1 MDAIKYIFTKRI
13 QVDGETLVED
23 VKRSDFTPQEY
34 LVEVVSSPP
43 LDAASHPDSPSSD
56 SATHAHPH
64 APADNAED
72 DPDQPI
78 RMKERIVETG
88 EGKYRQRWRRTPCR
102 SLECSAERSGQLPHP
117 AQGELALGV

>member
-23 VKRSDFTPQEY
+23 VERSDFTPQDY
-34 LVEVVSSPP
+34 LIEVVISNPYDDLDDSDSLSS
-43 LDAASHPDSPSSD
+43 DAARPTSHSR
-56 SATHAHPH
+56 AN
-64 APADNAED
+64 NAED

-88 EGKYRQRWRRTPCR
+88 EGKYRQRWRRT
-102 SLECSAERSGQLPHP
+102 H
-117 AQGELALGV
+117 

>member
-23 VKRSDFTPQEY
+23 VERSDFTPQDY
-34 LVEVVSSPP
+34 LIEVVNSNPYDD
-43 LDAASHPDSPSSD
+43 LDDSDSLSSD
-56 SATHAHPH
+56 
-64 APADNAED
+64 PARPTSHSRASNAED

-88 EGKYRQRWRRTPCR
+88 EGKYRQRWRCT
-102 SLECSAERSGQLPHP
+102 H
-117 AQGELALGV
+117 

>member
-23 VKRSDFTPQEY
+23 VERSDFTPQDY
-34 LVEVVSSPP
+34 LIEVVNSNPYDDLDDSDSLSS
-43 LDAASHPDSPSSD
+43 DAARPTSHSLAS
-56 SATHAHPH
+56 
-64 APADNAED
+64 NAED

-88 EGKYRQRWRRTPCR
+88 EGKYRQRWRRT
-102 SLECSAERSGQLPHP
+102 H
-117 AQGELALGV
+117 

>member
-23 VKRSDFTPQEY
+23 VERSDFTPQDY
-34 LVEVVSSPP
+34 LIEVVNSNPYDD
-43 LDAASHPDSPSSD
+43 LDDSDSLSSD
-56 SATHAHPH
+56 PTRPTSHSRAS
-64 APADNAED
+64 NAED

-88 EGKYRQRWRRTPCR
+88 EGKYRQRWRCT
-102 SLECSAERSGQLPHP
+102 H
-117 AQGELALGV
+117 

>member
-23 VKRSDFTPQEY
+23 VERSDFTPQDY
-34 LVEVVSSPP
+34 LIEVV
-43 LDAASHPDSPSSD
+43 DSNPFDGSDGSDGSNGSDGSD
-56 SATHAHPH
+56 SFSND
-64 APADNAED
+64 PAYRNSHSRPSNAED

-88 EGKYRQRWRRTPCR
+88 EGKYRQRWRRT
-102 SLECSAERSGQLPHP
+102 H
-117 AQGELALGV
+117 

>member
-23 VKRSDFTPQEY
+23 VERSDFTPQDY
-34 LVEVVSSPP
+34 LIEVVNSNPYDD
-43 LDAASHPDSPSSD
+43 LDDSDSLSSD
-56 SATHAHPH
+56 
-64 APADNAED
+64 PARPTSHSRASNAED

-88 EGKYRQRWRRTPCR
+88 EGKYRQRWRRT
-102 SLECSAERSGQLPHP
+102 H
-117 AQGELALGV
+117 